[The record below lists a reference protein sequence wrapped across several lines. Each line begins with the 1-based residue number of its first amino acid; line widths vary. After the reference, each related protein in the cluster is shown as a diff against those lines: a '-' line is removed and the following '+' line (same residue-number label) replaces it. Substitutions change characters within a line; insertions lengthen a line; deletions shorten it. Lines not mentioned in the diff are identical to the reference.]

1 MGRARDIDILC
12 ITTGNTINVKIDNI
26 DIWAINIYQ
35 TLN

>member
-1 MGRARDIDILC
+1 MGWARDIDILC